1 MIEII
6 NYLVDHATDL
16 LKMGGPIMG
25 VLLVFLESVIPILP
39 LGAFITLN
47 MNAFGFV
54 GGFLISWSATCIG
67 CYASYFVFSSFLSK
81 YFYQFLSRKDAKK
94 IHKSMEK
101 IRKMPLGNLAVLIAL
116 PFTPAFLINIASGLA
131 KVDRK
136 KFLLS
141 ILIGKIFIVY
151 FWGFI
156 GTSFLESMTD
166 ITTIITIAVMLVV
179 AYFVSKYVS
188 KKTNIK

>member
-67 CYASYFVFSSFLSK
+67 FYDSYFVFSSFLSK

>member
-101 IRKMPLGNLAVLIAL
+101 IR
-116 PFTPAFLINIASGLA
+116 
-131 KVDRK
+131 
-136 KFLLS
+136 
-141 ILIGKIFIVY
+141 FIY
-151 FWGFI
+151 C
-156 GTSFLESMTD
+156 TSP
-166 ITTIITIAVMLVV
+166 
-179 AYFVSKYVS
+179 SK
-188 KKTNIK
+188 

>member
-179 AYFVSKYVS
+179 AYLVSKYVS

>member
-94 IHKSMEK
+94 IHKSKKK

>member
-25 VLLVFLESVIPILP
+25 MLLIFLESVFPVLP

-47 MNAFGFV
+47 MNAFGFIV
-54 GGFLISWSATCIG
+54 GFVISWIATCIG

-81 YFYQFLSRKDAKK
+81 YFYQLLSRKDARK
-94 IHKSMEK
+94 IHKNMEK
-101 IRKMPLGNLAVLIAL
+101 IRKMPLGNLTVLIAL

-131 KVDRK
+131 KVDRR
-136 KFLLS
+136 KFLFS
-141 ILIGKIFIVY
+141 ILIGKVFIVY

-166 ITTIITIAVMLVV
+166 ITTIITIGIMLVV

-188 KKTNIK
+188 KKANIK

>member
-94 IHKSMEK
+94 IHKSIEK